1 MTVALRPLTLTSLF
15 TRPLGVSLAVPLTVM
30 LDVVTVAPAV
40 GDATVR
46 DGFVRSILNAALLI
60 ADAVLPA
67 SSVHVPEP
75 TGPDEPSLAPVD
87 TDFVLPFPLKAVWH
101 AELSPEP
108 PSVALNLLLTETV
121 YQLFVPFGDAG
132 VAPSSVIDGSSV
144 SILTVSCAVD
154 WLVALSVAWQSIT
167 CVPLPETEIVQL
179 PAPAGVRVSGV
190 APSRQLGELA
200 FSPEPASE
208 AVTVTVT
215 GLEVFQPLLPLAG
228 WLTFRLG
235 AIESCSVWVVVASG
249 LAGASSTLSATSL
262 AIVSKR

>member
-15 TRPLGVSLAVPLTVM
+15 TRPLGVSLAVPLTGM
-30 LDVVTVAPAV
+30 LDVVTVAPSV

-60 ADAVLPA
+60 ADAILPA
-67 SSVHVPEP
+67 SSVHVPEL
-75 TGPDEPSLAPVD
+75 TVTDEPSLEPVE
-87 TDFVLPFPLKAVWH
+87 TDFVLPVPLKAVWH

-108 PSVALNLLLTETV
+108 PSVALNVLLTETV
-121 YQLFVPFGDAG
+121 YQLLVPFGDAG
-132 VAPSSVIDGSSV
+132 VAPSSVIDGASV

-215 GLEVFQPLLPLAG
+215 GLEVFQPLLPLAVCV
-228 WLTFRLG
+228 TFRLG
-235 AIESCSVWVVVASG
+235 AIESCSVWVVLASPSG
-249 LAGASSTLSATSL
+249 LAGVVSTLSAASV
-262 AIVSKR
+262 ASV